1 MEHFFVY
8 ILFSTQLDR
17 FYTGL
22 TTLSV
27 EERIE
32 NHLNKKY
39 GKLNFTQ
46 KANDWVLH
54 HHISCGDFL
63 QARKIENHIKKM
75 KSKFYILNLKKYPEI
90 QSKLLV
96 KYKSN

>member
-22 TTLSV
+22 TSLAV
-27 EERIE
+27 QERLE

-54 HHISCGDFL
+54 HHFQCEDFS
-63 QARKIENHIKKM
+63 QARKIEIHIKKM
-75 KSKFYILNLKKYPEI
+75 KSKIYILNLKKYPEI
-90 QSKLLV
+90 QAKLLV
-96 KYKSN
+96 KSN